1 MNWKW
6 HHAYTGLLIPSLL
19 LFSINSLF
27 LTIFMDLSHTI
38 ILLIHSI
45 NDKPAMFLK
54 SVVAETSFD
63 TSVSHGETK
72 VRRTE
77 LLECTSPGHFLQ
89 LIEDVLYMVFSLTKL
104 NLCWWKQYLRETELE
119 IPFTWFHST
128 HLCNDVSSFK
138 KNYTSHWE
146 IDRKEVKWPKTLKD
160 MWINTQWGERVVAI
174 SRD

>member
-1 MNWKW
+1 MQLFVSVSKSMNWKW

-63 TSVSHGETK
+63 TSVSHRETK

-89 LIEDVLYMVFSLTKL
+89 LIEDVLYMVFSLKKL
-104 NLCWWKQYLRETELE
+104 NLCWWKQYLRGTELE

-128 HLCNDVSSFK
+128 HLCNDVSSLK
-138 KNYTSHWE
+138 KIILAIEKLIEKKLN
-146 IDRKEVKWPKTLKD
+146 DRKHLK
-160 MWINTQWGERVVAI
+160 ICE
-174 SRD
+174 

>member
-1 MNWKW
+1 MQLFVSVSKSMNWKW

-63 TSVSHGETK
+63 TSVSHWETK

-89 LIEDVLYMVFSLTKL
+89 LIEDVLYMVFSLKKV
-104 NLCWWKQYLRETELE
+104 NLCWWKQYLRGTELE

-138 KNYTSHWE
+138 KIILAIEKLIEKKLNDQKH
-146 IDRKEVKWPKTLKD
+146 LK
-160 MWINTQWGERVVAI
+160 ICE
-174 SRD
+174 